1 MATSIINIRVDEE
14 LKKNANL
21 LFSKLGLNM
30 SSAINIFLQMAVNQ
44 NGLPFRVALNYYNK
58 ETLEAFK
65 EANDIANHPEQY
77 KSYDLFN
84 ELMDEVLAKDA

>member
-1 MATSIINIRVDEE
+1 MATSSINIRVDEE

-30 SSAINIFLQMAVNQ
+30 STAINIFLQMAVNQ
-44 NGLPFRVALNYYNK
+44 NGLPFRVALNYNK
-58 ETLEAFK
+58 ETLEAFE

-77 KSYDLFN
+77 KSYDSFN